1 MTSENHGTEKADSAM
16 VMSPT
21 GSTSQAAPL
30 SPSTSKPIQELPD
43 ELVQAGWSKCWSKRE
58 NRPYYF
64 NRFTNQ
70 SLWEM
75 PVLGQHD
82 VISDPLGLNAAPASG
97 EAVSDTGLGN
107 GQRKRHPSED
117 AQAGPN
123 SFKRPKVEIP
133 VTPTTPTVPISPSTP
148 GVKPWVNT
156 TDDKQGQTSVPAPAP
171 YRPSV
176 VYWDLDVQ
184 TNAVIRERAPANH
197 LPSHPEIE
205 LQRAQLTTKLRQH
218 YHELCSQ
225 REGIEPPR
233 ESFNRWLLERKVVD
247 KGLDPLLPSE
257 CDPVISPSMFREIMN
272 DIPIRL
278 SRIKYKE
285 EARKLLFKYAE
296 AAKKMIDSRNATPDS
311 RKVVK
316 WNVEDTMNWLRRDH
330 SASKED
336 YMDRLEHLRKQCG
349 PHVASVAKDSVEGI
363 CSKIYHISAEYVRRI
378 RQAHLTLLKECNISV
393 DGTEPTEV
401 QDRLV
406 YCYPVRLS
414 IPSPPQPRV
423 ELHFE
428 NDVACLRYKGEM
440 VKVNRG
446 HFSKLELLYRYS
458 CIDDFKCIE
467 PPRESFNRWLLER
480 KVVDKGLDL
489 FLPSECDPVISPSMF
504 REIMNDI
511 PIRLSRIKYKEEAR
525 KLLFKYAEAAK
536 KMIDSRNATPDSRK
550 VVKWNVEDTMNW
562 LRRDHSASKE
572 DYMDRLEHL
581 RKQCGPHV
589 ASVAKDSVEGIC
601 SKIYHISAE
610 YVRRIRQ
617 AHLTLLKECN
627 ISVDGTEPTEVQDRL
642 VYCYPVRLS
651 IPSPPQPRV
660 ELHFENDVACLRYK
674 GEMVKV
680 NRGHFSKLELLYRYS
695 CIDDPRFEKFLCRV
709 WCLNKRYQVM
719 FGSGVNEG
727 SGLQGALPVPV
738 FEALNKQF
746 GVTFECFASPL
757 NCYFKQF
764 CSAFPDIDGFFGSRG
779 PFFSFS
785 PASGSFEANPPFCE
799 ELMDAMV
806 KHFEDLLEHSSEPL
820 SFIIFVPEWRDPP
833 TPALTRMEASRFR
846 RHQMIVPAFEHEYR
860 SGSQHICKREEMYYK
875 SVHGTAVIF
884 LQNNAGF
891 SKWEPTTERIQ
902 EFLAAYN
909 VSGRSLPSP
918 GPPSTSTGDKDSKPV
933 QERLAKTQD
942 DSSPVDKT
950 APDTTNI

>member
-1 MTSENHGTEKADSAM
+1 MTDGTPCVLQCS
-16 VMSPT
+16 VW
-21 GSTSQAAPL
+21 GCCVL
-30 SPSTSKPIQELPD
+30 C
-43 ELVQAGWSKCWSKRE
+43 LVQAGWSKCWSKRE

-97 EAVSDTGLGN
+97 EAMSDTGLGN

-123 SFKRPKVEIP
+123 SFKRPKRF
-133 VTPTTPTVPISPSTP
+133 S
-148 GVKPWVNT
+148 
-156 TDDKQGQTSVPAPAP
+156 SVDMTCLNWSLCF
-171 YRPSV
+171 R

-197 LPSHPEIE
+197 LPPHPEIE

-225 REGIEPPR
+225 REGM
-233 ESFNRWLLERKVVD
+233 ST
-247 KGLDPLLPSE
+247 PLLSHLTE
-257 CDPVISPSMFREIMN
+257 CSHKKALHSTCENFCCF
-272 DIPIRL
+272 
-278 SRIKYKE
+278 
-285 EARKLLFKYAE
+285 LL
-296 AAKKMIDSRNATPDS
+296 
-311 RKVVK
+311 
-316 WNVEDTMNWLRRDH
+316 L
-330 SASKED
+330 
-336 YMDRLEHLRKQCG
+336 
-349 PHVASVAKDSVEGI
+349 
-363 CSKIYHISAEYVRRI
+363 CSITDCIYTEYVRRI
-378 RQAHLTLLKECNISV
+378 RQAHLTLLKECNIS
-393 DGTEPTEV
+393 EPTEV
-401 QDRLV
+401 QARLV

-458 CIDDFKCIE
+458 CIDD
-467 PPRESFNRWLLER
+467 L
-480 KVVDKGLDL
+480 
-489 FLPSECDPVISPSMF
+489 
-504 REIMNDI
+504 
-511 PIRLSRIKYKEEAR
+511 
-525 KLLFKYAEAAK
+525 
-536 KMIDSRNATPDSRK
+536 
-550 VVKWNVEDTMNW
+550 
-562 LRRDHSASKE
+562 
-572 DYMDRLEHL
+572 
-581 RKQCGPHV
+581 
-589 ASVAKDSVEGIC
+589 
-601 SKIYHISAE
+601 
-610 YVRRIRQ
+610 
-617 AHLTLLKECN
+617 
-627 ISVDGTEPTEVQDRL
+627 
-642 VYCYPVRLS
+642 
-651 IPSPPQPRV
+651 
-660 ELHFENDVACLRYK
+660 
-674 GEMVKV
+674 
-680 NRGHFSKLELLYRYS
+680 
-695 CIDDPRFEKFLCRV
+695 RFEKFLSRV

-779 PFFSFS
+779 PFLSFS

-833 TPALTRMEASRFR
+833 TPALTRMEVSRFR

-860 SGSQHICKREEMYYK
+860 SGLQHICKR
-875 SVHGTAVIF
+875 SDILNGCR
-884 LQNNAGF
+884 QN
-891 SKWEPTTERIQ
+891 E
-902 EFLAAYN
+902 
-909 VSGRSLPSP
+909 SP
-918 GPPSTSTGDKDSKPV
+918 
-933 QERLAKTQD
+933 
-942 DSSPVDKT
+942 
-950 APDTTNI
+950 N

>member
-1 MTSENHGTEKADSAM
+1 MTSENHATVKADSAAL

-21 GSTSQAAPL
+21 GSTSQAAPF

-43 ELVQAGWSKCWSKRE
+43 ELIQAGWSKCWSKRE

-82 VISDPLGLNAAPASG
+82 VIIFYIILDNKHIIG
-97 EAVSDTGLGN
+97 
-107 GQRKRHPSED
+107 
-117 AQAGPN
+117 
-123 SFKRPKVEIP
+123 KVEIP
-133 VTPTTPTVPISPSTP
+133 VTPTTPTIPISPSTP

-184 TNAVIRERAPANH
+184 TNAVIRERAPADH
-197 LPSHPEIE
+197 LPPHPEIE

-257 CDPVISPSMFREIMN
+257 CDPVISTSMFREIMN

-296 AAKKMIDSRNATPDS
+296 AAKKMIDSRNATPES

-378 RQAHLTLLKECNISV
+378 RQTHLTLLKECNISV
-393 DGTEPTEV
+393 DGAEPTAV

-458 CIDDFKCIE
+458 CIDD
-467 PPRESFNRWLLER
+467 
-480 KVVDKGLDL
+480 
-489 FLPSECDPVISPSMF
+489 
-504 REIMNDI
+504 
-511 PIRLSRIKYKEEAR
+511 
-525 KLLFKYAEAAK
+525 
-536 KMIDSRNATPDSRK
+536 T
-550 VVKWNVEDTMNW
+550 
-562 LRRDHSASKE
+562 
-572 DYMDRLEHL
+572 
-581 RKQCGPHV
+581 
-589 ASVAKDSVEGIC
+589 
-601 SKIYHISAE
+601 
-610 YVRRIRQ
+610 
-617 AHLTLLKECN
+617 
-627 ISVDGTEPTEVQDRL
+627 
-642 VYCYPVRLS
+642 
-651 IPSPPQPRV
+651 
-660 ELHFENDVACLRYK
+660 
-674 GEMVKV
+674 
-680 NRGHFSKLELLYRYS
+680 
-695 CIDDPRFEKFLCRV
+695 RFEKFLSRV
-709 WCLNKRYQVM
+709 WCLIKRYQVM

-764 CSAFPDIDGFFGSRG
+764 CSAFPDTDGFFGSRG
-779 PFFSFS
+779 Y
-785 PASGSFEANPPFCE
+785 
-799 ELMDAMV
+799 
-806 KHFEDLLEHSSEPL
+806 DLLERSSEPL

-846 RHQMIVPAFEHEYR
+846 RHQMMVPAFEHEYR
-860 SGSQHICKREEMYYK
+860 SGSQHICKREEIYYK

-902 EFLAAYN
+902 EFLAAYK

-918 GPPSTSTGDKDSKPV
+918 GPSSTSTGDKDSKPV
-933 QERLAKTQD
+933 QEQSSARSQD
-942 DSSPVDKT
+942 NSSPVDKT

>member
-1 MTSENHGTEKADSAM
+1 MTSENHGTVTADSAV

-21 GSTSQAAPL
+21 GSTSEVAPF
-30 SPSTSKPIQELPD
+30 SPSTNELI
-43 ELVQAGWSKCWSKRE
+43 QAGWSKCWSKRE

-82 VISDPLGLNAAPASG
+82 VISDPLGLNAAPVSG
-97 EAVSDTGLGN
+97 EAISDAGLGN

-117 AQAGPN
+117 TQAGPN
-123 SFKRPKVEIP
+123 SFKRPKVGFLP
-133 VTPTTPTVPISPSTP
+133 NSLFDRFSSADMTCLNWSLCF
-148 GVKPWVNT
+148 
-156 TDDKQGQTSVPAPAP
+156 
-171 YRPSV
+171 R

-184 TNAVIRERAPANH
+184 TNAVIRERAPADH
-197 LPSHPEIE
+197 LPPHPEIE

-363 CSKIYHISAEYVRRI
+363 CSKIYHISAEYVRRM

-393 DGTEPTEV
+393 G
-401 QDRLV
+401 QN
-406 YCYPVRLS
+406 LS
-414 IPSPPQPRV
+414 
-423 ELHFE
+423 
-428 NDVACLRYKGEM
+428 
-440 VKVNRG
+440 
-446 HFSKLELLYRYS
+446 
-458 CIDDFKCIE
+458 
-467 PPRESFNRWLLER
+467 
-480 KVVDKGLDL
+480 DL
-489 FLPSECDPVISPSMF
+489 FF
-504 REIMNDI
+504 
-511 PIRLSRIKYKEEAR
+511 
-525 KLLFKYAEAAK
+525 LFK
-536 KMIDSRNATPDSRK
+536 
-550 VVKWNVEDTMNW
+550 
-562 LRRDHSASKE
+562 
-572 DYMDRLEHL
+572 
-581 RKQCGPHV
+581 
-589 ASVAKDSVEGIC
+589 
-601 SKIYHISAE
+601 
-610 YVRRIRQ
+610 
-617 AHLTLLKECN
+617 
-627 ISVDGTEPTEVQDRL
+627 VDGTESTEVQDRL

-695 CIDDPRFEKFLCRV
+695 CIDDPRFEKFLSRV
-709 WCLNKRYQVM
+709 WCLIKRYQMM

-727 SGLQGALPVPV
+727 SGLQGALPVPI

-779 PFFSFS
+779 PFLRFS
-785 PASGSFEANPPFCE
+785 PVSGSFEANPPFCE

-806 KHFEDLLEHSSEPL
+806 THFEDLLERSSEPL

-846 RHQMIVPAFEHEYR
+846 RHQMIMPPFEHEYR
-860 SGSQHICKREEMYYK
+860 SGSQHICKREEIYYK

-902 EFLAAYN
+902 ELLAAYKP
-909 VSGRSLPSP
+909 SGRSLPSP
-918 GPPSTSTGDKDSKPV
+918 GPSSTSTGDKDSKPV
-933 QERLAKTQD
+933 QEHLARSQD
-942 DSSPVDKT
+942 NSSPVDKT